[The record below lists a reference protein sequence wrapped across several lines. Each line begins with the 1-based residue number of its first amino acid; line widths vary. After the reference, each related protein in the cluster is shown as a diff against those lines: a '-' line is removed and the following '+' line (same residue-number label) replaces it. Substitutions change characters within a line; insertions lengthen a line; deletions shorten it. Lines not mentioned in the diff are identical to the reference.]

1 MSAMPPRPI
10 PSRRW
15 WSGIRRMQSGA
26 SVVEFAFVFPILFM
40 LIYGAVVYSYVFVIN
55 ESIHYAAK
63 TAAESAV
70 RVDPQAADYETLVRS
85 TARNAAS
92 NTLAWMPVSQRARFA
107 DQEDDL
113 FGTVT
118 IEEIDGNQ
126 VVRVV
131 LNFDVSESSPA
142 IFPVIS
148 LPLVGDVPP
157 LPARMQASAVAL
169 L

>member
-1 MSAMPPRPI
+1 MSLHTRVGHGAF
-10 PSRRW
+10 SGGGSVRRQ
-15 WSGIRRMQSGA
+15 GGA

-40 LIYGAVVYSYVFVIN
+40 LIYGAIVYSYVFVIN

-70 RVDPQAADYETLVRS
+70 RVDPQAADYETVVRN
-85 TARNAAS
+85 TARTTAS
-92 NTLAWMPVSQRARFA
+92 QTLAWMPASQRARFA
-107 DQEDDL
+107 NQEDDL

-118 IEEIDGNQ
+118 IDQVGGKP

-131 LNFDVSESSPA
+131 LDFDVSQSSPS

>member
-1 MSAMPPRPI
+1 MNLSATAAQRI
-10 PSRRW
+10 ITGARRQ
-15 WSGIRRMQSGA
+15 RGA

-40 LIYGAVVYSYVFVIN
+40 LMYGTIVYSYVFVIN

-63 TAAESAV
+63 AAAESAV
-70 RVDPQAADYETLVRS
+70 RVDPQAPDYEAVVRN
-85 TARNAAS
+85 TARSAAS
-92 NTLAWMPVSQRARFA
+92 NTLAWMPASQRARFA
-107 DQEDDL
+107 NQEDDL

-118 IEEIDGNQ
+118 IEADVDGNQ

-131 LNFDVSESSPA
+131 LDFDVSQTAPA

-157 LPARMQASAVAL
+157 LPARMRASAVAL

>member
-1 MSAMPPRPI
+1 MNRYSNFKFRGGQHGLVA
-10 PSRRW
+10 
-15 WSGIRRMQSGA
+15 
-26 SVVEFAFVFPILFM
+26 VEFAIVFPLLFM
-40 LIYGAVVYSYVFVIN
+40 LTYATIVYSYVFVIN

-70 RVDPQAADYETLVRS
+70 RVDPQAADYTTLVRT

-92 NTLAWMPVSQRARFA
+92 NTLAWMPAAQRARFA
-107 DQEDDL
+107 DQEGDL

-118 IEEIDGNQ
+118 IEELDGNPI
-126 VVRVV
+126 VRVV
-131 LNFDVSESSPA
+131 LDFDVSATTPA

-157 LPARMQASAVAL
+157 MPARMQASAVAL